1 MRNAA
6 DPKQVK
12 RAGRRDKERAKR
24 AEADLRWVLSDPRG
38 RRFLWQLLGDSGIFR
53 TSFTGNSETFFRE
66 GMRNL
71 GLQVFT
77 RIHEVAPDLYLE
89 MAQEAQAEQKA
100 DADADA
106 LAAGVD
112 QNEDRDDG

>member
-38 RRFLWQLLGDSGIFR
+38 RRFLWQLLGDAGIFR

-77 RIHEVAPDLYLE
+77 KIHEVAPDLYLE

-100 DADADA
+100 DAESDA
-106 LAAGVD
+106 LTDAVD
-112 QNEDRDDG
+112 RDEDRDDG

>member
-38 RRFLWQLLGDSGIFR
+38 RRFLWQLLGDAGIFR

-77 RIHEVAPDLYLE
+77 KIHEVAPDLYLE

-106 LAAGVD
+106 LVAGVD
-112 QNEDRDDG
+112 QDEGRDDG